1 MPYCVIKIVE
11 VSLTFQNSPSHIV
24 EVVLNI
30 KTDLDIRKTCVAMI
44 GQYKVIE
51 NKKKSMRICI
61 TSLSMISKVVT
72 EIGTIMM

>member
-11 VSLTFQNSPSHIV
+11 VSLTFQNSPSRIV

-30 KTDLDIRKTCVAMI
+30 KTDLNIRKTCVAMI
-44 GQYKVIE
+44 DQYKVIE